1 MDNNDI
7 KGYSAVTDED
17 DRSDFGELV
26 MKYLHYWKWY
36 AVSIILAVALA
47 FTYIK
52 VTTPLFQIETDLLI
66 KQDKDNA
73 TQGAGDDILKSMD
86 LFTSDKIIDNEVQI
100 LKSYTLMEK
109 VIKALGLEV
118 SYYGVGSVRKYPI
131 YNDHLPFEIR
141 LIKSNDQSYKDLISI
156 KVRDRQTVEIN
167 GKKFPINTPVQTEF
181 GLLELTCK

>member
-86 LFTSDKIIDNEVQI
+86 LFTSDKIIDNEV
-100 LKSYTLMEK
+100 
-109 VIKALGLEV
+109 
-118 SYYGVGSVRKYPI
+118 
-131 YNDHLPFEIR
+131 
-141 LIKSNDQSYKDLISI
+141 
-156 KVRDRQTVEIN
+156 
-167 GKKFPINTPVQTEF
+167 
-181 GLLELTCK
+181 